1 MDELM
6 ELLEELRPDVDF
18 ANEEGLVTNN
28 ILESF
33 DIVSLVT
40 ELNDHYDIEIKPHH
54 LVPKNFDSAE
64 AILALVNELQDE

>member
-1 MDELM
+1 MEELM

-18 ANEEGLVTNN
+18 SNEKALVTNN

-54 LVPKNFDSAE
+54 LVPKNFDSAK
-64 AILALVNELQDE
+64 AILELVNQLQDE